1 MLANR
6 GQSHPPFELEPRQF
20 LKGSPIPQVH
30 HIPMNFQI
38 MQSHSEVAARACVH
52 WGSCLVHARPA
63 RRKNR
68 AANLNDCH
76 PFGRDRC
83 CARHSLESACW
94 VRTDHAQEKSRRSRW
109 RSTSLP
115 APRRAAVAAQWVCL
129 VAMPARIQRQSGG
142 TSPRA
147 GHQHTRHRLLRSG
160 CQWHATQA
168 LR

>member
-1 MLANR
+1 MYEYCTQVLSFFKSCTRLRVRSTVSVTFR
-6 GQSHPPFELEPRQF
+6 GRGASTVGF
-20 LKGSPIPQVH
+20 
-30 HIPMNFQI
+30 M
-38 MQSHSEVAARACVH
+38 
-52 WGSCLVHARPA
+52 HARG
-63 RRKNR
+63 KNR
-68 AANLNDCH
+68 EANLNDCH

-83 CARHSLESACW
+83 CTRHSLDSACW

-147 GHQHTRHRLLRSG
+147 GHQHTRHRLLRFG